1 TSDSDGSPATPWLTS
16 TPPPHLHHTPT
27 GTVTSTSASTPPQ
40 PAKAPGALL
49 GQRLTQGGDSS
60 TPQQPFFS
68 SSSSEIAKGT
78 ELPPYPSSGSQERKR
93 PRKPSHRILECTI
106 EEVSFTPGKKKPST
120 PTGSKTPKQ
129 EAEDGCSGVEE
140 EEEEE
145 GRRQTLANGTPA
157 LQPEV
162 ESPGVNNS
170 FCSHVDVKGRTGA
183 TTLRENVCQICERAG
198 ELVLCEG
205 QCYGAFHPQC
215 LGLAV
220 APKRKFLC
228 RECRTGAHACFV
240 CKKAG
245 GGVKRCLIP
254 MCGKFYHS

>member
-1 TSDSDGSPATPWLTS
+1 MADLDPTTTPSPHSNRHCYLNLRLHPASARQGSRGPAGTAADPGGGLLHSPA
-16 TPPPHLHHTPT
+16 
-27 GTVTSTSASTPPQ
+27 
-40 PAKAPGALL
+40 ALL
-49 GQRLTQGGDSS
+49 LLLLLGD
-60 TPQQPFFS
+60 
-68 SSSSEIAKGT
+68 
-78 ELPPYPSSGSQERKR
+78 RKR
-93 PRKPSHRILECTI
+93 HRTTSVPLPAAC
-106 EEVSFTPGKKKPST
+106 SPDARGPPGVFPPAEPST

-254 MCGKFYHS
+254 MCGKFYHSECVL